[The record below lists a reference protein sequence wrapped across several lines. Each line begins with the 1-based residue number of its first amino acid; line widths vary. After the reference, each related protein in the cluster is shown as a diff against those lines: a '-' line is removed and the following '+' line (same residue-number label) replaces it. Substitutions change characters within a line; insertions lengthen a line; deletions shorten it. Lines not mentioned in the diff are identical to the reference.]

1 MQTLNYTK
9 QARLMA
15 LLLQHSLI
23 EDTEVESWAV
33 ACLNDPNAPR
43 WLVDI
48 EHAGQYGRAAVLD
61 ILKRRGE
68 PVISLDTA
76 LAFLA
81 ILHGSLASDRINA
94 VQCSRVLHAA
104 TSRVQIPGEFRYLA
118 ASIGNAIREQAR
130 NRLSADQTR
139 GLVLT
144 LLDRYA
150 CFSKLS
156 PALRA
161 VLFDPNLPVRE
172 EPQLRR
178 AAVA

>member
-23 EDTEVESWAV
+23 GDAEVDAWAQRSLEDA
-33 ACLNDPNAPR
+33 NAPR
-43 WLVDI
+43 WLIDI
-48 EHAGQYGRAAVLD
+48 EHAGQYGRAAVLEV
-61 ILKRRGE
+61 LRRRGE

-81 ILHGSLASDRINA
+81 ILHASLAAGRIDTA
-94 VQCSRVLHAA
+94 QCSRVLHAA

-130 NRLSADQTR
+130 NRLSAEQTR
-139 GLVLT
+139 RLVLT

-156 PALRA
+156 PALRG
-161 VLFDPNLPVRE
+161 VLFDDAIAVPAVE
-172 EPQLRR
+172 TRR